1 MKRTPVFCYV
11 SCILNGQKKWLIP
24 PLAWKCQTLTYSAN
38 EHGHIFLCL
47 SLSFS
52 VFPPQMQML
61 QVWLQLS
68 EGTGWLQIPSL
79 TEGGP
84 GRMHIWSNSIRNKLE
99 PILWRSCK
107 WITEVGMGNHI
118 FLNAY
123 SLDHLYFVPS
133 VNQISINIDCW
144 VHVALYLKHH
154 VTSVLNIQTGILNTL
169 RTQVWFQWLL
179 QLLSDI

>member
-1 MKRTPVFCYV
+1 MNT
-11 SCILNGQKKWLIP
+11 SILLCQLYFEWTKKMIDP
-24 PLAWKCQTLTYSAN
+24 TLSLKMPNPNLQCKWTWT
-38 EHGHIFLCL
+38 HLP
-47 SLSFS
+47 LSFS

-118 FLNAY
+118 FWNAY

-154 VTSVLNIQTGILNTL
+154 VRSVLNIQTGILNTL